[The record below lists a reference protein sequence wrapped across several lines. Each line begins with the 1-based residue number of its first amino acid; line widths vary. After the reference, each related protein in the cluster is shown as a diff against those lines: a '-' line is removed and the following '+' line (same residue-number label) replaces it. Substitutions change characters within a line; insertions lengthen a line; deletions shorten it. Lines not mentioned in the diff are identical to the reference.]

1 LVYNLSGNEDK
12 PMTFEETTNLLE
24 EQGLRTL
31 VLRREGEE
39 GRLLIAP
46 DLSGRIMAV
55 SLDGPN
61 GENFGFVK
69 EEAVRN
75 RAKDPQFN
83 AYGGALRWW
92 FGPEGGQYGVAFPPG
107 ARQFDLASWHISE
120 EFNGK
125 PFAVLYPKLPEG
137 IAAAMGAECRIEN
150 ASGTRFHIGVSCR
163 ISLIDSPLEVSRKE
177 SEPLKHMGYRCEV
190 SFQNLSNEPMRKETG
205 LLSIWLLG
213 MYLAGPDAYV
223 VAPFEKNGTGKIV
236 TDTYFSPA
244 GLSPGRLK
252 IHQKAGYLLFKAD
265 GKERSKIGLSRTRAS
280 SSIGSV
286 DFSRNL
292 LTVWRFAVR
301 RRMPYVNSLWEF
313 QRHPYAG
320 DATNSYN
327 DDGRI
332 GDFYELE
339 CSSHALALK
348 PAQRA
353 VFPLDIHHFSGAN
366 RALLQAASVLLGR
379 RLERLTI

>member
-1 LVYNLSGNEDK
+1 MS
-12 PMTFEETTNLLE
+12 FEKTRNFLE

-31 VLRREGEE
+31 VLRREGEN
-39 GRLLIAP
+39 GCLLIAP

-55 SLDGPN
+55 SLNGPR

-75 RAKDPQFN
+75 RGMDPQFN

-107 ARQFDLASWHISE
+107 TQQFDLTAWRISE

-125 PFAVLYPKLPEG
+125 PFDVFYPKAPEG
-137 IAAAMGAECRIEN
+137 IAAVMGAECRIEN
-150 ASGTRFHIGVSCR
+150 VSGTRFHIGVSCR
-163 ISLIDSPLEVSRKE
+163 ISLIDSPLNASKKKW
-177 SEPLKHMGYRCEV
+177 EPLKHLGYRCEV

-213 MYLAGPDAYV
+213 MYLIGPDAHV
-223 VAPFEKNGTGKIV
+223 IAPFEKKAAGRIV

-244 GLSPGRLK
+244 GLSRSRLK
-252 IHQKAGYLLFKAD
+252 IHEKAGYLLFKAD
-265 GKERSKIGLSRTRAS
+265 GKERSKIGLSRMRAS
-280 SSIGSV
+280 SSIGSI
-286 DFSRNL
+286 DFGRNL
-292 LTVWRFAVR
+292 LTVWRFPIR
-301 RRMPYVNSLWEF
+301 RRMPYVNSLWEL
-313 QRHPYAG
+313 QKHPYAG
-320 DATNSYN
+320 DVTNSYN

-339 CSSHALALK
+339 CSSHALALE

-353 VFPLDIHHFSGAN
+353 AFPLDIHHFSGPN
-366 RALLQAASVLLGR
+366 QPLLQAASTLFRR
-379 RLERLTI
+379 RLQGLAER